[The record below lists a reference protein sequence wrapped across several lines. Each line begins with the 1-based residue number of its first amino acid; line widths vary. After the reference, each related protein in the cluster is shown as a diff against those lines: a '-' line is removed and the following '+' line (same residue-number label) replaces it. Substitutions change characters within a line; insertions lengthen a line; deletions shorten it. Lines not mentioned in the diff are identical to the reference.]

1 MGACCLPVP
10 SGGSHAFR
18 RALQRDAFLKCNFRP
33 PETGKS
39 CMSSNAFPVLRP
51 DLSGVHLRRPL
62 QDRPPASSQGMA
74 PGMAL
79 RIGLRRAPAG
89 RARAGAAKVRPW
101 GSVSASTPAL
111 AQSPRNK
118 SCSDPAPAFRYSLA
132 CKAICNFVFL
142 IASPRSSRVAQ
153 ALVPDRPPF
162 RFHTP
167 PHPAE
172 LFLCLRRGHA
182 YARRAVTR

>member
-18 RALQRDAFLKCNFRP
+18 RVLQRDTFLKCNFRP
-33 PETGKS
+33 TETGKS
-39 CMSSNAFPVLRP
+39 CMSSNAFPVSRP
-51 DLSGVHLRRPL
+51 DLSGVPLRRPFGKGHRL
-62 QDRPPASSQGMA
+62 PVQGWPCRIAPPARRKHA
-74 PGMAL
+74 PGPL
-79 RIGLRRAPAG
+79 F
-89 RARAGAAKVRPW
+89 
-101 GSVSASTPAL
+101 SASTPAL

-118 SCSDPAPAFRYSLA
+118 SCSDPARAFRYSFA

-142 IASPRSSRVAQ
+142 LAFPRLSCVAQ

-162 RFHTP
+162 RFLTP